1 MPLTYKAKGGGGDF
15 ISVPSGSHIAVCN
28 LVADIGLQPG
38 SKAFP
43 SPKQQVYIRFEIP
56 AERIEFERDGKKMDG
71 PAIIGQAFTAS
82 MHEKATLRHRLEG
95 WRGRKFTDDEAEQ
108 FDVSAIIGKGC
119 MLTIVENV
127 VGDKVYA
134 NIAGIGALPKG
145 VPVPKLE
152 NDPLFYASYDTRA
165 YDKLPEWIRKKI
177 DTQLTNKPDRASN
190 PAAYDGALEITDDD
204 IPF

>member
-15 ISVPSGSHIAVCN
+15 VSVPSGSHIAVCN
-28 LVADIGLQPG
+28 LVADLGIQPG
-38 SKAFP
+38 SQAFP
-43 SPKQQVYIRFEIP
+43 AAKPQVYIRFEIP
-56 AERIEFERDGKKMDG
+56 AERIEFERDGRKIDG

-95 WRGRKFTDDEAEQ
+95 WRGKKFSDTEAEN
-108 FDVSAIIGKGC
+108 FDVSAILGKGC

-127 VGDKVYA
+127 KDGKVYS

-145 VPVPKLE
+145 LTVGSPE
-152 NDPLFYASYDTRA
+152 NEPLFYASFDTRS
-165 YDKLPEWIRKKI
+165 YSKLPEWIRKKI
-177 DTQLTNKPDRASN
+177 DTQIVEKVIQRSEQPLD
-190 PAAYDGALEITDDD
+190 DGTFIDDSD